1 MKQSFCVERWL
12 NFFTFVKIP
21 KRKIGHAYK
30 VYMIVPWHHTMSFV
44 SQSSNRVETWGY
56 LPI

>member
-30 VYMIVPWHHTMSFV
+30 VYMIVPWHHLSFV